1 MARPTYR
8 WQLPAAI
15 ERRLGTD
22 TYGRQRAIFEEG
34 HLLII
39 LHEPPKPDEDTRR
52 PRVFLRDPQGK
63 VQCNG
68 QPEGEAKLRRLLTS
82 YQKLFDTHDDACDS
96 ATTASELFRVLE
108 TILPVNRASTNLYH
122 ALQSAREQVGDD
134 KFLIAVRDQAY
145 ELSRSFDL
153 LVADAKL
160 TLDYRIARNAELQTA
175 QAAKATDA
183 QHKLNVLAAITFPL
197 MAIATI
203 FGMNLRHGLE
213 DQAPVL
219 FWLVFA
225 GGFLTGMLTKVWVTA
240 TKGKTPRV

>member
-1 MARPTYR
+1 MARPTYGWR
-8 WQLPAAI
+8 LPPAI

-22 TYGRQRAIFEEG
+22 TYGRQRAIFEDG
-34 HLLII
+34 HLLLI

-52 PRVFLRDPQGK
+52 PRVFLRTPQGE

-68 QPEGEAKLRRLLTS
+68 QPEGEAKLRRLLAS
-82 YQKLFDTHDDACDS
+82 YQKVFETHDDACDS
-96 ATTASELFRVLE
+96 ATTAAELFHVLE
-108 TILPVNRASTNLYH
+108 TVLPVNRASTNLHH

-134 KFLIAVRDQAY
+134 RFLIAVRDQAY

-160 TLDYRIARNAELQTA
+160 TLDYRIARNSELQTA

-183 QHKLNVLAAITFPL
+183 QHKLNILAAITFPL
-197 MAIATI
+197 MALATI

-213 DQAPVL
+213 DKTAAL
-219 FWLVFA
+219 FWLVF
-225 GGFLTGMLTKVWVTA
+225 GGGLLTGMLTRVWVTA
-240 TKGKTPRV
+240 SKGETPRV